1 MELGDPDTGERGE
14 RSPLDVVLDK
24 LNAVFAEL
32 LDTVDSGGLDRLSA
46 AEKVVWWQRFETFRN
61 RLPLIE
67 HGLIAD
73 AEATDLA
80 GGYSFSDLARFLV
93 RMFQL
98 SPGGA
103 AAPGCGRRPRS
114 ARAPRCWGNGWNRC
128 CRGWPR
134 CNATVPSPS
143 RRCRLWNGPCTKR
156 HVPGCPPDN

>member
-1 MELGDPDTGERGE
+1 MELGDPDTAERGE

-24 LNAVFAEL
+24 LNGVFAEL

-46 AEKVVWWQRFETFRN
+46 AEKVAWWQRFETFRN

-98 SPGGA
+98 RPVRPP
-103 AAPGCGRRPRS
+103 PGCGRSALSRS
-114 ARAPRCWGNGWNRC
+114 WIG
-128 CRGWPR
+128 
-134 CNATVPSPS
+134 
-143 RRCRLWNGPCTKR
+143 
-156 HVPGCPPDN
+156 